1 MKVANELLADELFG
15 EPTEQR
21 QPAEPETKPVA
32 GRIVHQQTALVF
44 DIETGPVASDELEDL
59 FEFDETKTKGY
70 ELLEADF
77 NPADVKLG
85 NLKDKA
91 KIDAKI
97 KAEEKKFNEAKAN
110 ARASI
115 VQERE
120 TAWLSFVDKAA
131 LSPLTGQV
139 LAIGVWWSS
148 GSPEPAL
155 YLQCEDGFESET
167 NLLTEWWYLVRDAIR
182 TDSRLIGFNSDAF
195 DLPFLVRRSWKLGV
209 VVPPEVLVA
218 GRWHRCFVDLMKLWA
233 CGVYGERVSV
243 DRLAAY
249 FGCTRKNGE
258 AAEFARLF
266 QGSKDERKQAVEYLR
281 NDLRMTLDVAD
292 RMNVI

>member
-1 MKVANELLADELFG
+1 MKVANELIADDLFG
-15 EPTEQR
+15 EPETEP
-21 QPAEPETKPVA
+21 QPAEPETTRPVA
-32 GRIVHQQTALVF
+32 GRIANKAAMVF

-59 FEFDETKTKGY
+59 FEFDPTSLKGHD
-70 ELLEADF
+70 LLGAEFD
-77 NPADVKLG
+77 PASVKLG
-85 NLKDKA
+85 NLKDKQ
-91 KIDAKI
+91 KI
-97 KAEEKKFNEAKAN
+97 KDKIEAERQKFDRAKAG
-110 ARASI
+110 AETAI
-115 VQERE
+115 EEARE
-120 TAWLSFVDKAA
+120 TAWLSFIDKAA

-155 YLQCEDGFESET
+155 YLQGEDGFESET
-167 NLLTEWWYLVRDAIR
+167 NLLAEWWDLVRDAIS

-209 VVPPEVLVA
+209 VVPPEVIGN
-218 GRWHRCFVDLMKLWA
+218 GRWHRCFIDLMRQWA
-233 CGVYGERVSV
+233 CGVYGERVSM

-266 QGSKDERKQAVEYLR
+266 HGTDEERKQAVEYLR

>member
-1 MKVANELLADELFG
+1 MKVANELIADDLFG
-15 EPTEQR
+15 EPETEP
-21 QPAEPETKPVA
+21 QPAEPETTRPVA
-32 GRIVHQQTALVF
+32 GRIANKAAMVF

-59 FEFDETKTKGY
+59 FEFDPTSLKEHD
-70 ELLEADF
+70 LLGAEFD
-77 NPADVKLG
+77 PASVKLG
-85 NLKDKA
+85 NLKDKQ
-91 KIDAKI
+91 KI
-97 KAEEKKFNEAKAN
+97 KDKIEAERQKFDRAKAG
-110 ARASI
+110 A
-115 VQERE
+115 E
-120 TAWLSFVDKAA
+120 TAIEQAREEAWLKLVDRAA

-155 YLQCEDGFESET
+155 YLQGEDGFESET
-167 NLLTEWWYLVRDAIR
+167 NLLTEWWDLVRDAIR

-233 CGVYGERVSV
+233 CGVYGERVSM

-266 QGSKDERKQAVEYLR
+266 HGTDEERKQAVEYLR

>member
-1 MKVANELLADELFG
+1 MKIANEMLADDLFG
-15 EPTEQR
+15 EPAKVEN
-21 QPAEPETKPVA
+21 EPKPGADRIA
-32 GRIVHQQTALVF
+32 GNKTAMVF

-59 FEFDETKTKGY
+59 FEFDETKAKGF
-70 ELLEADF
+70 ELLDADF

-85 NLKDKA
+85 NLKDKQ
-91 KIDAKI
+91 KI
-97 KAEEKKFNEAKAN
+97 KDKINAEERKFNEAKAN

-115 VQERE
+115 AQARE
-120 TAWLSFVDKAA
+120 EAWLKLVDRAA
-131 LSPLTGQV
+131 LSPLTGRV

-155 YLQCEDGFESET
+155 YLQGEDGFESET
-167 NLLTEWWYLVRDAIR
+167 NLLAEWWDLVRDAIR

-209 VVPPEVLVA
+209 VVPPEVIVA
-218 GRWHRCFVDLMKLWA
+218 GRWHRCFIDLMKCWA
-233 CGVYGERVSV
+233 CGVYGERVSM

>member
-1 MKVANELLADELFG
+1 MKVANELLADDLFG
-15 EPTEQR
+15 EPTEP
-21 QPAEPETKPVA
+21 QPAEPETKPDADRIA
-32 GRIVHQQTALVF
+32 GNKTALVF
-44 DIETGPVASDELEDL
+44 DIETGPVASDELEEL

-70 ELLEADF
+70 ELLGADF

-85 NLKDKA
+85 NLKDKQ
-91 KIDAKI
+91 KI
-97 KAEEKKFNEAKAN
+97 KDKINAEERKFSEAKAN

-115 VQERE
+115 AQERE
-120 TAWLSFVDKAA
+120 TAWLSFADKAA

-155 YLQCEDGFESET
+155 YLQGEDGFESET
-167 NLLTEWWYLVRDAIR
+167 NLLAEWWDLVRDAIR

-209 VVPPEVLVA
+209 VVPPEVIVA
-218 GRWHRCFVDLMKLWA
+218 GRWHRCFIDLMRQWA
-233 CGVYGERVSV
+233 CGVYGERVSM

-266 QGSKDERKQAVEYLR
+266 NGTDEERKQAVEYLR